1 MHSKI
6 TGAEISSQQEHI
18 IEGERVLMVNRSRFT
33 FAVHEEGKFS
43 WYLKNNQC
51 FVFKSLISTFI
62 YL

>member
-51 FVFKSLISTFI
+51 LVFKSLISTFI